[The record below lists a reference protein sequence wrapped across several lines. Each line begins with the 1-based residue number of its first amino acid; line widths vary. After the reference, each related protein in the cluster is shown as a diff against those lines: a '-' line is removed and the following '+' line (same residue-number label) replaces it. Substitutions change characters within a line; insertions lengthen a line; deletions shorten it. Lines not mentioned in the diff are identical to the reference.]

1 MLDNVSILVYSEA
14 EFDYADLA
22 DEYLGGVD
30 YIVELEQL
38 EELLKGFHTDTFFAV
53 FSLSTLT
60 GSLAANRIAAA
71 KVPSTITPIEWK
83 PLALLPWKW
92 LGKLLFRRAF
102 ARADFYV
109 FFGK

>member
-1 MLDNVSILVYSEA
+1 MLENVSILVYSEA
-14 EFDYADLA
+14 EHDYTALA

-30 YIVELEQL
+30 YVVEIGQL
-38 EELLKGFHTDTFFAV
+38 EGLLKGFHTDTFLAV

-60 GSLAANRIAAA
+60 GSLAADKIAAA
-71 KVPSTITPIEWK
+71 HVPSTITPIEWK
-83 PLALLPWKW
+83 PLTLIPWKW

>member
-1 MLDNVSILVYSEA
+1 MLENVSILVYSET
-14 EFDYADLA
+14 EYDYTTLA
-22 DEYLGGVD
+22 DEYLCGVD
-30 YIVELEQL
+30 YVVELGQL

-60 GSLAANRIAAA
+60 GSLAADIIAAA
-71 KVPSTITPIEWK
+71 HVPSTITPIEWK
-83 PLALLPWKW
+83 PLTLIPWKW